1 MDTKALRQKILDL
14 AIRGKLVPQD
24 PNDEPAEVL
33 LERIR
38 EQKQQMFKEGKLKK
52 KDIKNDTIIFKGE
65 DNLHYEKFQDGSVKC
80 IEDEIPFELP
90 EGWAWTRFSAIT
102 INRDSERKPISSSQR
117 TDVAKIYD
125 YYGASGKIDKIDK
138 YIFNERLL
146 LIGEDGANLV
156 TRNKPIAFL
165 LKDNIGL
172 TIMHIAL
179 MLLTNLFWNT
189 FAFISMQLVWKKICN
204 RFCST

>member
-1 MDTKALRQKILDL
+1 MDTKALRQKVLDL

-24 PNDEPAEVL
+24 TNDEPASVL

-38 EQKQQMFKEGKLKK
+38 QQKQQMVKDGKLKA
-52 KDIKNDTIIFKGE
+52 KDIKNDTIIFVGE
-65 DNLHYEKFQDGSVKC
+65 DNLHYEKFADGGVKC

-90 EGWAWTRFSAIT
+90 DGWAWARFSTIT

-117 TDVAKIYD
+117 TGVEKIYD

-138 YIFNERLL
+138 YIFCERLL

-156 TRNKPIAFL
+156 TRSKPIAFFAEGLYWVNNHAHCIDSPDKL
-165 LKDNIGL
+165 LL
-172 TIMHIAL
+172 
-179 MLLTNLFWNT
+179 
-189 FAFISMQLVWKKICN
+189 
-204 RFCST
+204 